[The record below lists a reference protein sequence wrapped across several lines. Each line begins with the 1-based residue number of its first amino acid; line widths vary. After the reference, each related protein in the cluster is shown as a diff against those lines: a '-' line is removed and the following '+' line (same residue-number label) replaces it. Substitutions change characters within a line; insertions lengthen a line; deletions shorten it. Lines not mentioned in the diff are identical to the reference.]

1 MNKEIKL
8 IDFYNNKTLKQKLP
22 IFNFKDSISN
32 NNRDSNAQMRMIA
45 DQILSYT
52 RQCAKPYYKSLSVK
66 RRNRTIVVKGKLKTT
81 YNKAYNG
88 IAKSIEGK
96 RRLIACLALNNELLQ
111 NALIEDANRKND
123 MRPALNLRA
132 NSIVEINKMNS
143 NQIFGVMNDIM
154 KDILYSG
161 KYHKTAKKFN
171 IK

>member
-8 IDFYNNKTLKQKLP
+8 IDFYKNKKLKQKLP
-22 IFNFKDSISN
+22 IFNFKDNISN
-32 NNRDSNAQMRMIA
+32 KKRDSNAQLRMIA

-52 RQCAKPYYKSLSVK
+52 RQCAKPYYKTLSVK
-66 RRNRTIVVKGKLKTT
+66 RTNRTIVVAGQLKTT

-88 IAKSIEGK
+88 IAKAIEGQ
-96 RRLIACLALNNELLQ
+96 RRLIACLAMNNELLQ
-111 NALIEDANRKND
+111 TALIEDANRKND

-132 NSIVEINKMNS
+132 SSIVEISKMNS
-143 NQIFGVMNDIM
+143 NQLFGVMNDIM

-161 KYHKTAKKFN
+161 NYPKTAKKFN